1 MSAESIDKYIEDN
14 AQRFEREFFDWLRI
28 PSISTIPAHAGDVKN
43 AAEWIV
49 RRLSQMG
56 LHPEMIE
63 TGAAGSA
70 GRSTDSDVGRST
82 DKRHPLVYAETP
94 AVPGAPII
102 LIYGHYDVQPVD
114 PLDLWITP
122 PFEPTVRDGS
132 VFARGATDDK
142 GQLLTHVFA
151 AEAVLKDMGTLP
163 YQIKFLF
170 EGEEEDGSGSLT
182 EYVQTH
188 KDKLACDC
196 LVVSDGAMFGPGQ
209 PAITYGLR
217 GIMAFELTLTGPN
230 RDLHSGTFGGAV
242 YNPAIALSQMMDDMI
257 DENGHVR
264 VPDFYADVVP
274 LTERER
280 QQFADLP
287 LDEADFFRRIGLKS
301 GFGEKGFTSI
311 ERRWARPTFDING
324 LTSGYQGEGSKT
336 VLPCKASAK
345 FTFRLVPNQNPAVI
359 AKNLEA
365 YLKSLCPPGITMQ
378 LAYQHGANGLLVSL
392 DSVFVEAASKA
403 LEETFGCPPF
413 YTREGG
419 SIPIIT
425 LMSDV
430 LEADVLLLGWGLDDD
445 NAHAPNEKFSLAA
458 FHNGIKAGARL
469 LQEMARCQG

>member
-1 MSAESIDKYIEDN
+1 MSAESIDKYIDDN
-14 AQRFEREFFDWLRI
+14 AQRFESEFFDWLRI
-28 PSISTIPAHAGDVKN
+28 PSISTIPAHAGDMKN

-49 RRLSQMG
+49 LRLSQMG
-56 LHPEMIE
+56 LNPEIIE
-63 TGAAGSA
+63 TEW
-70 GRSTDSDVGRST
+70 
-82 DKRHPLVYAETP
+82 HPLVYAETP

-102 LIYGHYDVQPVD
+102 MVYGHFDVQPVD
-114 PLDLWITP
+114 PLDLWTTP

-151 AEAVLKDMGTLP
+151 AEAVLKELGSLP

-170 EGEEEDGSGSLT
+170 EGEEEAGSDSLI
-182 EYVQTH
+182 EYVQAY
-188 KDKLACDC
+188 KEKLACDC
-196 LVVSDGAMFGPGQ
+196 LIVSDGSMFGPGQ
-209 PAITYGLR
+209 PVITYGLR

-230 RDLHSGTFGGAV
+230 RDLHSGAFGGAV
-242 YNPAIALSQMMDDMI
+242 YNPAIALSQMMNKMI
-257 DENGHVR
+257 DENGR
-264 VPDFYADVVP
+264 VQVPEFYEDVVP

-287 LDEADFFRRIGLKS
+287 LDEAEFFGRIGLKE

-336 VLPCKASAK
+336 VLPSKASAK
-345 FTFRLVPNQNPAVI
+345 FTFRLVPKQDTVKI
-359 AKNLEA
+359 AKNLET
-365 YLKSLCPPGITMQ
+365 YLQSICPPGITMQ
-378 LAYQHGANGLLVSL
+378 LEYQHGANGLLVSL
-392 DSVFVEAASKA
+392 DSVFVDAASKA
-403 LEETFGCPPF
+403 IVETFHCPPL

-430 LEADVLLLGWGLDDD
+430 LEADVLLLGLGLDDD
-445 NAHAPNEKFSLAA
+445 NAHAPNEKFSLDS
-458 FHNGIKAGARL
+458 FHRGIKTSAKM
-469 LQEMARCQG
+469 LQEIARQQMKG